1 MFSKPCLNIIQLEYR
16 VQPEWSSYVNTV
28 TYNNGGGCA
37 GEGLNQKQMYD
48 LWNRSSSSHI

>member
-28 TYNNGGGCA
+28 TYNNGGVCRWGA
-37 GEGLNQKQMYD
+37 EPETDVWPVEQVF
-48 LWNRSSSSHI
+48 I